1 MLNVILFTASTG
13 YVGLVDLIH
22 LKLIVIDKIYY
33 FINSLSYDN
42 SYLKK
47 PYPSPKSIPSI
58 SLSIL

>member
-13 YVGLVDLIH
+13 YVGLVDSIH

-42 SYLKK
+42 SYLKN
-47 PYPSPKSIPSI
+47 P
-58 SLSIL
+58 